1 MESSQD
7 RRPGPGL
14 DESSADV
21 RRYMQAISRGR
32 WLIALTVAV
41 VTVTVLAL
49 SLLLPK
55 TYESVARISLDEQS
69 GALGSLDAES
79 TKRRLATLETL
90 LTSQEVLAP
99 AAQEVPGESVDSLED
114 SVESSVDE
122 QANIINVVA
131 SDGDAKR
138 SAQIAQTVANSFLT
152 VQAEQERERLE
163 RARQDLDAQIE
174 VLSGTAGAQAQ
185 IGAIQQR
192 LSQITV
198 ELQLAGSELQ
208 LAQAAEVPSD
218 PATPRPVRNTVLAL
232 FGSLFLG
239 VLLAL
244 AADQLR
250 PGVRGARE
258 VARLAGGLPVL
269 AAVPYVRRGFRRKRL
284 ATSTAAEHEAYQ
296 TLRAAIRA
304 AVPPERK
311 SVILVTSALH
321 GEGKTTVTARAG
333 RGLAQAGYRVLIITA
348 DLRVP
353 TMHRMFGLELKP
365 GLTEAIEFTETA
377 ADSSLVLEAVVQD
390 ASGGDGTGGY
400 ELDVITSGEEP
411 ADPSR
416 LLSSEAA
423 NRFFALVREA
433 SYDYVLID
441 SPPLLGIADVQ
452 ALAPHADEV
461 LLVGRLDTLTP
472 ESIIDAQDI
481 FARLDI
487 RPMGLVVIGAK
498 QEVSPYHYM
507 QRPRELA
514 ASSRPV
520 E

>member
-7 RRPGPGL
+7 RRSGSGL

-32 WLIALTVAV
+32 WLIALTVTV
-41 VTVTVLAL
+41 VTVTVLLL

-99 AAQEVPGESVDSLED
+99 AAQQVPGESVDSLEE

-131 SDGDAKR
+131 SDRDAER
-138 SAQIAQTVANSFLT
+138 SAEIAQAVATSFLT
-152 VQAEQERERLE
+152 VQADQERERLE
-163 RARQDLDAQIE
+163 RARQDLNTQIE
-174 VLSGTAGAQAQ
+174 VLSGTPGAQAQ

-198 ELQLAGSELQ
+198 DLQLAGSELQ
-208 LAQAAEVPSD
+208 LAQAADVPSD

-244 AADQLR
+244 ARDQLR

-321 GEGKTTVTARAG
+321 GEGKTTVAARAG
-333 RGLAQAGYRVLIITA
+333 RALAQAGHRVLIITA

-353 TMHRMFGLELKP
+353 TMHRLFGLELKP
-365 GLTEAIEFTETA
+365 GLTEAIEFTENA
-377 ADSSLVLEAVVQD
+377 ADSSLTLEAVVQD
-390 ASGGDGTGGY
+390 ASGGDAGGY

-423 NRFFALVREA
+423 NRFFAMVREA

-507 QRPRELA
+507 QRPREA
-514 ASSRPV
+514 PASSRPV
-520 E
+520 G